1 MATADATLEQ
11 LRETARHRIE
21 ECRLAG
27 QDTRHNR
34 SANLQAIQNVVD
46 HDSHYTWDIT
56 GVDTFSFDE
65 ILDTISGI
73 TGCSSDPEMTAG
85 GGYISPNATLKA
97 LEAASSKIAA
107 VARRGAAFCWGTGHP
122 GSLLFFYIE
131 LARLIRQWGGRV
143 RQPARGE
150 CSSEPGAGL
159 YRWRGG
165 HNRPRQFDALSWP
178 SGDGYDDRAGIA
190 SRSGRRRSRL
200 RGRRDQRGHSGHRP
214 DGHQRSA
221 LALAHRL
228 GADVLI
234 IPMDDNRPL
243 GAYLPIIE
251 TIREFGELFEP
262 ELAASRSTAG
272 DERRSVRVADDQLL
286 KAESVAAQRIHFGMD
301 WMSWCRGSCRKL
313 PRPARPNLC

>member
-107 VARRGAAFCWGTGHP
+107 VARRGQLSVGDWASRQLALLLHRA
-122 GSLLFFYIE
+122 GS
-131 LARLIRQWGGRV
+131 ADPAMGRSGA
-143 RQPARGE
+143 PA
-150 CSSEPGAGL
+150 GAGRMFL
-159 YRWRGG
+159 RTRSWAISMAWRSQ
-165 HNRPRQFDALSWP
+165 P
-178 SGDGYDDRAGIA
+178 
-190 SRSGRRRSRL
+190 
-200 RGRRDQRGHSGHRP
+200 
-214 DGHQRSA
+214 
-221 LALAHRL
+221 
-228 GADVLI
+228 
-234 IPMDDNRPL
+234 
-243 GAYLPIIE
+243 
-251 TIREFGELFEP
+251 
-262 ELAASRSTAG
+262 TAP
-272 DERRSVRVADDQLL
+272 V
-286 KAESVAAQRIHFGMD
+286 
-301 WMSWCRGSCRKL
+301 
-313 PRPARPNLC
+313 